1 MTYTVWDIAMIA
13 FLGFTLGWVVSI
25 TSGGLFAYITF
36 RTKREPHESLFQLS
50 KPKGDAFVIDQFE
63 DQPLVRPNKPGVI
76 APETDDAAKM
86 QDAMNQKFLD
96 QLAARDLMVKAKGL
110 ETEGKEPEPI

>member
-1 MTYTVWDIAMIA
+1 MISIDGAAIA
-13 FLGFTLGWVVSI
+13 FIGVLLGWFLTM
-25 TSGGLFAYITF
+25 TSGALFAYLIF

-96 QLAARDLMVKAKGL
+96 QLAARDLMVKAKEL